1 MYVYVLV
8 ALSRVYVLIFITKWI
23 MYVYV
28 LVALSRVYVLILS
41 VVLNSWAVVR
51 VL

>member
-1 MYVYVLV
+1 
-8 ALSRVYVLIFITKWI
+8 

>member
-1 MYVYVLV
+1 MSVFF
-8 ALSRVYVLIFITKWI
+8 LSVVVCVNITKWI

-41 VVLNSWAVVR
+41 VILNSWAVVR